1 MATPQNPT
9 NPTGAVRSLMT
20 ELGKGAFWAVLIR
33 GILAVLFGILLLAAP
48 AAMAVALGIW
58 VGAWFIVD
66 GIFEIAHALQA
77 RKQNLSWGWE
87 LAGGIA
93 YVIGG
98 IVIMIVPLTFAIMGG
113 TVILLMMA
121 SGMLIRGVLSV
132 ASKSFKG
139 WSKALGVLDII
150 FGVIMFIVVFS
161 NPGAALLALVWIIAI
176 YTIIFGIF
184 LIVMAFVGRSK
195 TKKAQV
201 S

>member
-1 MATPQNPT
+1 
-9 NPTGAVRSLMT
+9 MT
-20 ELGKGAFWAVLIR
+20 ELGRGAFWAVLIR

-66 GIFEIAHALQA
+66 GFFEIAHALQA

-98 IVIMIVPLTFAIMGG
+98 IVIMIVPLTFAVMGG

-161 NPGAALLALVWIIAI
+161 NPGAALLALVWIVAI
-176 YTIIFGIF
+176 YTIVFGIF
-184 LIVMAFVGRSK
+184 LIVMAFVGRSQ

>member
-1 MATPQNPT
+1 
-9 NPTGAVRSLMT
+9 GAVRSLMT
-20 ELGKGAFWAVLIR
+20 ELGRGAFWAVLIR

-58 VGAWFIVD
+58 VGAWLIVD
-66 GIFEIAHALQA
+66 GIFEITHALQA

-93 YVIGG
+93 Y
-98 IVIMIVPLTFAIMGG
+98 MIVPLTFAVMGG

-150 FGVIMFIVVFS
+150 FAVIMFIVVFS
-161 NPGAALLALVWIIAI
+161 NPGAALLALAWIVAI
-176 YTIIFGIF
+176 YTIVFGIF
-184 LIVMAFVGRSK
+184 LIIMAFVARSQ
-195 TKKAQV
+195 TKKAFGN
-201 S
+201 